1 MASRVLKLRR
11 NDACCM
17 CGQAVCAG
25 TSAYWNQQQRTVTCL
40 DCLQPVRPSRH
51 VDAST
56 AAALEEIVRGRPG
69 ASAAREHRRRRA
81 KREDRM
87 RSQHPLLGGLMLAI
101 GREPRHEAAWAIGA
115 RGEQV
120 VAKRLERRTAGG
132 PTILLHDRRM
142 PGGGGNID
150 HLAIAPRGVFV
161 IDSKAIRGRV
171 SVSRRLLGEPKLLVE
186 GRGRPRLVAGL
197 DRQVDAVRA
206 ALSRRGYGGAPIKGV
221 LCFTKADLPLF
232 GSTEINGHR
241 LCGARWLGRELN
253 RKGELS
259 PSQIDAIAR
268 ELATS
273 FAPA

>member
-1 MASRVLKLRR
+1 MKLRR
-11 NDACCM
+11 ADACCV
-17 CGQAVCAG
+17 CGRAVDAG
-25 TSAYWNQQQRTVTCL
+25 TAAYWNQQQRTVTCL
-40 DCLQPVRPSRH
+40 DCLQPTRPNRQ
-51 VDAST
+51 VDAPT

-69 ASAAREHRRRRA
+69 ASAAREYRRRRA
-81 KREDRM
+81 NRESRV
-87 RSQHPLLGGLMLAI
+87 RSNHPLLGGLVLAI
-101 GREPRHEAAWAIGA
+101 AGEPRHQAAWACGA

-132 PTILLHDRRM
+132 PTILLHDRQM
-142 PGGGGNID
+142 PGGHGNID

-161 IDSKAIRGRV
+161 VDSKAIRGKV
-171 SVSRRLLGEPKLLVE
+171 SVSRSLLGEPRLLVK

-206 ALSRRGYGGAPIKGV
+206 ALARRGYGDAPIKGV
-221 LCFTKADLPLF
+221 LCFTRADLPLF
-232 GSTEINGHR
+232 GSGEIHGHR
-241 LCGARWLGRELN
+241 VCGARGLGRELS

-273 FAPA
+273 FPPA